1 MMKLDGY
8 FVLILIVA
16 LLVRLAISMLFA
28 DAAREK
34 GYNAIFCFFT
44 VLFLGI
50 FGILYIAILPC
61 KQNINSNIE

>member
-34 GYNAIFCFFT
+34 GYNAVFCFFV

-61 KQNINSNIE
+61 KQNINNNIK